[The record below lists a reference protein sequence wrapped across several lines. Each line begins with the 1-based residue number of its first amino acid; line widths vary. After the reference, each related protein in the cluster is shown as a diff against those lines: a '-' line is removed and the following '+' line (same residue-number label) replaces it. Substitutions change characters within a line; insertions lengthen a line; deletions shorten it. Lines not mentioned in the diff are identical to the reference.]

1 MLTQELAVCYF
12 RPWTKVFW
20 LAIAE
25 AMASGSLVITTIST
39 DERRVGGTAAFID
52 KRPVETLQ
60 LKNGKHLVRPQF

>member
-1 MLTQELAVCYF
+1 
-12 RPWTKVFW
+12 
-20 LAIAE
+20 
-25 AMASGSLVITTIST
+25 MASGSLVITTIST